1 MLITEHLDNKHSSYC
16 VYDNYRSI
24 ASFIDGQ
31 KPSSRKIVYHLRNVK
46 EFQKIDA
53 LANNTAGATQYLHG
67 AISLEGVMKGMC
79 QTFAGTNNLSLV
91 ESEGYVGYRDEQE
104 PGASR
109 YVKARRAKIS
119 EFIFRKEDDDILTK
133 QEFEGD
139 EIEFKYFLPI
149 VPLIA
154 INGSEGIGQGF
165 AHKILPR
172 DPREVI
178 QYIIS
183 KLDNEE
189 TFDLIPKFKDFKT
202 QITQLSTKQFSVIG
216 ALEVQNTSTIEITEL
231 PFTYDLAKYIK
242 ILNELEDQGIIRSY
256 KDKSKKNDFLF
267 EIKVLRAAIQN
278 KSHDEIL
285 SMFKL
290 KTTITENYTLLD
302 ENNKI
307 AIYDDIYQIIDKYID
322 VRLEGYKKRKKFRIK
337 QLEEEISIFE
347 NKAKFISD
355 VNSSIVSLK
364 QKKQTLIDKL
374 LELEFRK
381 FDGGFEYLFSISAIN
396 FTDEK
401 VQELEKKIKEL
412 QEELK
417 LYKEKDVKDIWK
429 AELKELIKQLGPQP
443 KEDKSSN
450 NPSKKSLI
458 KSEPVNIQLKKPK
471 KIQEVQSKE
480 TKDIMTNI
488 LSLF

>member
-1 MLITEHLDNKHSSYC
+1 VLITEHLDKKHSSYC

-31 KPSSRKIVYHLRNVK
+31 KPSSRKIVYHLKNVK

-79 QTFAGTNNLSLV
+79 QSFAGTNNISLV

-119 EFIFRKEDDDILTK
+119 EFIFRKEDEDILTK

-139 EIEFKYFLPI
+139 EIEYKFFLPI
-149 VPLIA
+149 IPLIA
-154 INGSEGIGQGF
+154 VNGSEGIGQGF
-165 AHKILPR
+165 AHKIIPR
-172 DPREVI
+172 DPKEII
-178 QYIIS
+178 QYIFD
-183 KLDNEE
+183 KLDEKE
-189 TFDLIPKFKDFKT
+189 TSELLPKFKDFKT
-202 QITQLSTKQFSVIG
+202 EITQLSTKQFSVIG

-231 PFTYDLAKYIK
+231 PFTYDLTKYIK
-242 ILNELEDQGIIRSY
+242 ILNELEDQGIIRSF
-256 KDKSKKNDFLF
+256 KDKSKKNNFLF
-267 EIKVLRAAIQN
+267 EVKVTRAAIQN
-278 KSHDEIL
+278 KSYDEIL

-307 AIYDDIYQIIDKYID
+307 TIFDDIYQIIDRYID
-322 VRLEGYKKRKKFRIK
+322 IRLQGYRTRKKFRIK
-337 QLEEEISIFE
+337 QLESEIITLQ
-347 NKAKFISD
+347 NKASFIED
-355 VNSSIVSLK
+355 VNSGKISLK
-364 QKKQTLIDKL
+364 QKKSELIEKL
-374 LELEFRK
+374 LSFNYQK
-381 FDGGFEYLFSISAIN
+381 INSDYEYLFSITALQ

-401 VQELEKKIKEL
+401 VNELKKKITEL
-412 QEELK
+412 QDELK
-417 LYKEKDVKDIWK
+417 LYSEKDIKDIWK
-429 AELKELIKQLGPQP
+429 EELKELMKQLGEKLETQ
-443 KEDKSSN
+443 KV
-450 NPSKKSLI
+450 I
-458 KSEPVNIQLKKPK
+458 IKKPK
-471 KIQEVQSKE
+471 KITEVQQKE
-480 TKDIMTNI
+480 ISTKVEMQDI